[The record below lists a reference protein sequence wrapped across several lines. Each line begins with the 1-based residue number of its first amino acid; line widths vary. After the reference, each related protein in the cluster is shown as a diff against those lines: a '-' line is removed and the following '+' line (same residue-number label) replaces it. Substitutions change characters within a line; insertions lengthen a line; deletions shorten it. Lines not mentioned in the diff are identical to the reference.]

1 MEAPPVMQT
10 PQPEPSGMGCF
21 AKGCLTL
28 IIAGLVLVAVFVG
41 GSFFVLYRAI
51 QVFTST
57 QPVQIQVRQA
67 TPAERQVARAKLD
80 TLRSAARNHQEAT
93 IEFNADEINALIA
106 NEPEFRG
113 ARGHMRVAIANSLAS
128 LDVSAPLD
136 SMHWQRLKSR
146 WFNGNIQFGF
156 SYVDDNF
163 NFDIRSTEANGHQFP
178 RVILTSDFM
187 RSFNRS
193 FNESFHR
200 ESGKHPDANNLWRH
214 IKMASLQGD
223 KLVVTTRPM

>member
-1 MEAPPVMQT
+1 MEAPPITQT
-10 PQPEPSGMGCF
+10 PQPAPSGMGCF

-28 IIAGLVLVAVFVG
+28 IIAGLVLAAVFVG
-41 GSFFVLYRAI
+41 GSFFVLNRAI
-51 QVFTST
+51 NVFTST

-67 TPAERQVARAKLD
+67 TPAERQVAKAKLD
-80 TLRSAARNHQEAT
+80 TLRSAAMNDQETT

-106 NEPEFRG
+106 NEPECRG
-113 ARGHMRVAIANSLAS
+113 ARGHVRVAIANSIAS

-136 SMHWQRLKSR
+136 SMHWKRLKGR

-163 NFDIRSTEANGHQFP
+163 NFDIRSAEANGHQFP
-178 RVILTSDFM
+178 RAILTSNFL

-200 ESGKHPDANNLWRH
+200 ESAKHADANDLWRH
-214 IKMASLQGD
+214 IRMASLQGD

>member
-1 MEAPPVMQT
+1 MEAPPIMQT
-10 PQPEPSGMGCF
+10 PGPAPGGMGCF
-21 AKGCLTL
+21 AKGCLSL

-41 GSFFVLYRAI
+41 GTFFVLNRALNA
-51 QVFTST
+51 FTST
-57 QPVQIQVRQA
+57 QSVQIQVRQA
-67 TPAERQVARAKLD
+67 TPAERQVAKAKLD

-113 ARGHMRVAIANSLAS
+113 ARGHMRVAIANSIAS

-136 SMHWQRLKSR
+136 SMHWKRLKGR
-146 WFNGNIQFGF
+146 WFNGNIELGF

-163 NFDIRSTEANGHQFP
+163 NFDVRSAEANGHQFP
-178 RVILTSDFM
+178 RAILTSDFLQ
-187 RSFNRS
+187 SFNRS

-200 ESGKHPDANNLWRH
+200 ESAKHAEANNLWRH

-223 KLVVTTRPM
+223 KLVVTTRAM

>member
-1 MEAPPVMQT
+1 MEAPPIMQT
-10 PQPEPSGMGCF
+10 PQPAPAGMGCF

-28 IIAGLVLVAVFVG
+28 IIAGLVLVALFVG
-41 GSFFVLYRAI
+41 GTFFVVYRALT
-51 QVFTST
+51 VFTST
-57 QPVQIQVRQA
+57 QPVQIQVRPA
-67 TPAERQVARAKLD
+67 TSAERQVAKAKLD

-113 ARGHMRVAIANSLAS
+113 ARGHVRVAIANSVAS
-128 LDVSAPLD
+128 LDLSAPLD
-136 SMHWQRLKSR
+136 SMHWKRLKGR

-156 SYVDDNF
+156 SYVDENF
-163 NFDIRSTEANGHQFP
+163 NLDIRSAEANGHQFP
-178 RVILTSDFM
+178 RAILTSDFM
-187 RSFNRS
+187 QSFNRS

-200 ESGKHPDANNLWRH
+200 ESGKHADANNLWQH

-223 KLVVTTRPM
+223 KLIVTTRPM

>member
-1 MEAPPVMQT
+1 
-10 PQPEPSGMGCF
+10 MGCF

-28 IIAGLVLVAVFVG
+28 IVVGLVLAAVLVG
-41 GSFFVLYRAI
+41 GSLFVLNRAI
-51 QVFTST
+51 HVFTST
-57 QPVQIQVRQA
+57 EPVQIQVRPA
-67 TPAERQVARAKLD
+67 TPAELQVAKAKLD

-106 NEPEFRG
+106 TEPEFHG
-113 ARGHMRVAIANSLAS
+113 ARGHVRVAIANSIAS

-136 SMHWQRLKSR
+136 SMHWKRLKGR
-146 WFNGNIQFGF
+146 WFYGNIQLRF
-156 SYVDDNF
+156 SYVDENF
-163 NFDIRSTEANGHQFP
+163 NFDLRSAEANGHQFP
-178 RVILTSDFM
+178 RAILTSDFM
-187 RSFNRS
+187 QSFNRS

-200 ESGKHPDANNLWRH
+200 ESAKHPEANNLWRH